1 MVAYFNPFLLLNKH
15 RFATSFC
22 ILYHIFKNRQFIP
35 NKFKASL
42 IPTMRLIAV
51 LSILFFLNMQACL
64 AQLTSLGTV
73 NVSGESVSI
82 TTIDNS
88 NLLVTNSLL
97 QFNVENQPEA
107 NLVNSFLPDEIRV
120 YPNPVV
126 NILDINILH
135 ANKGKHQIELLDAI
149 GLKIKEQ
156 QLNYTSDNSD

>member
-1 MVAYFNPFLLLNKH
+1 
-15 RFATSFC
+15 
-22 ILYHIFKNRQFIP
+22 
-35 NKFKASL
+35 
-42 IPTMRLIAV
+42 MRLIAV
-51 LSILFFLNMQACL
+51 LSILFFLNMQACH

-97 QFNVENQPEA
+97 QFNEENQPEA
-107 NLVNSFLPDEIRV
+107 NLVNSFLPDEIRL
-120 YPNPVV
+120 YPNPVN

-156 QLNYTSDNSD
+156 QLNYNSDNSDLQFDNFQKHSQQKRLRIVRILSLKKEQRVKIRYQRQ